1 MGFLFGTAGFFLGG
15 EIGLLTGSAS
25 ASRHIEKDP
34 QARSRIE
41 QAFRNF
47 RIDVLRS
54 QVAALEKGKTSSSSP
69 GFASSADGTAA
80 TLGGPTKMV

>member
-54 QVAALEKGKTSSSSP
+54 QVAALEKGKSSSP
-69 GFASSADGTAA
+69 LASASSADGTAA